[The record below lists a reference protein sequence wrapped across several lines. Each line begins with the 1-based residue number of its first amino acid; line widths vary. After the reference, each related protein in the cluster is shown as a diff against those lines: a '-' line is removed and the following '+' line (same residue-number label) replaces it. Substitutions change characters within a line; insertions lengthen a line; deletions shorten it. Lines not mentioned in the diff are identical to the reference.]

1 MAGFGFAAIIVCCYV
16 LILIGATLI
25 SIGSISAAGPPKIED
40 RIIFSKNSPMGYDM
54 TLDSSLFEGIEG
66 DPVSY
71 EWHGP
76 FPPASG
82 PNLDVVLPEGI
93 HAVSLFTYD
102 GQNRSGPF
110 TCYIAVEPAFS
121 VSLNSK
127 RAKVFITWPKVE
139 GAQKYVIY
147 RSFISNPSGF
157 KKIVELPQAD
167 LSFTDT
173 AVTDVT
179 YLYVVAALSNGQ
191 WLYSQVKSA
200 HPYTWLPRWD
210 YPPVIYSLPITHAVV
225 GLPYTYNVLATSI
238 QEDNLL
244 YSLDNPPE
252 GMGIDPQNGLI
263 EWVPASTGDFEVSV
277 MVKDRNGSYTSQRL
291 IVEVDSL
298 TTPTTF
304 PVAQAGGPYSIEQ
317 GEDIAFNGS
326 ASYSPDGPHLLYEW
340 DFGDGTH
347 DDGVFPIHAY
357 KEPGK
362 YRVTLTVSD
371 GRGGIAS
378 DTAMVKVHKCLMP
391 KVQLS
396 VNPSAVLPGEP
407 CSLIWTSQKADQ
419 GTSIDHG
426 VGQVGSS
433 GTLMVYPRST
443 TNFTI
448 TAAGRCGNTTDS
460 VTVIVHQP
468 PTVNITA
475 SASTIGI
482 SNSSTLSW
490 SSINADTVTID
501 NGIGTVLPNGSLTV
515 SPTSTTNYTIT
526 AIGPGGMAKGTVT
539 VAVNQSTAVTINAS
553 PGFIAAGQTSTLS
566 WSSFNA
572 DTVTIDNGIGTVLP
586 NGSLTV
592 SPTSTTNYTI
602 TAIGPGGMAKGT
614 VTVAV
619 NQSTAVTINASP
631 GFIAAGQTSTLS
643 WSSFNADADSV
654 TIDHDIGSVMPN
666 GSLMVMP
673 SASTSYTITAKGP
686 MGTAT
691 DTVTVTVEQPL
702 HVSITAD
709 PDNIPEGDSSTITWA
724 SENAD
729 SAMLDNGIGQVDMH
743 GSMMVYPAETTT
755 YTITVQ
761 GRGCSTSASVR
772 VNVHPRPVVSISA
785 TPDVIDAGEA
795 STLKW
800 NSRNSQRAN
809 IDQDI
814 GPVDVNGSIQ
824 VSPLKTTTYTITVTD
839 DEGKTTTDQVTITI
853 KNHPPKTSGDPPGI
867 FDDKPPP

>member
-1 MAGFGFAAIIVCCYV
+1 MPLYILAGFGFAAIIFCCYI
-16 LILIGATLI
+16 LILIGATFI
-25 SIGSISAAGPPKIED
+25 SIGSISAASPPKSED

-66 DPVSY
+66 EPVSY

-76 FPPASG
+76 FPTASG

-121 VSLNSK
+121 LSLNSK

-173 AVTDVT
+173 AVTDAT

-210 YPPVIYSLPITHAVV
+210 YPPVIYSIPITHAVV

-238 QEDNLL
+238 KGDDLL
-244 YSLDNPPE
+244 YSLDNPPA
-252 GMGIDPQNGLI
+252 GMGIDSQTGLI

-277 MVKDRNGSYTSQRL
+277 KVQDRNGSYTSQRL
-291 IVEVDSL
+291 IIEVDNL

-304 PVAQAGGPYSIEQ
+304 PVAQAGGPYSIEE
-317 GEDIAFNGS
+317 GEDISFNGS
-326 ASYSPDGPHLLYEW
+326 ASYSPNGPQLLYEW

-426 VGQVGSS
+426 VGQVGAS
-433 GTLMVYPRST
+433 GTLMVYPETT

-448 TAAGRCGNTTDS
+448 TAAGRCVKTTDS

-482 SNSSTLSW
+482 SDS
-490 SSINADTVTID
+490 
-501 NGIGTVLPNGSLTV
+501 
-515 SPTSTTNYTIT
+515 
-526 AIGPGGMAKGTVT
+526 
-539 VAVNQSTAVTINAS
+539 
-553 PGFIAAGQTSTLS
+553 STLS
-566 WSSFNA
+566 WSSFN
-572 DTVTIDNGIGTVLP
+572 V
-586 NGSLTV
+586 
-592 SPTSTTNYTI
+592 
-602 TAIGPGGMAKGT
+602 
-614 VTVAV
+614 
-619 NQSTAVTINASP
+619 
-631 GFIAAGQTSTLS
+631 
-643 WSSFNADADSV
+643 DSV
-654 TIDHDIGSVMPN
+654 TIDHDIGSVMPD

-673 SASTSYTITAKGP
+673 SATTSYTITAKGP

-702 HVSITAD
+702 HVNITAD
-709 PDNIPEGDSSTITWA
+709 PDNILEGDSSTITWA

-729 SAMLDNGIGQVDMH
+729 SAMLDNGIGQVDMY
-743 GSMMVYPAETTT
+743 GSMTVYPEKTTT
-755 YTITVQ
+755 YTITIQ
-761 GRGCSTSASVR
+761 GKGGTTSASVTIE
-772 VNVHPRPVVSISA
+772 VHPRPVVSISA
-785 TPDVIDAGEA
+785 TPDVINAGEA
-795 STLKW
+795 STLAW
-800 NSRNSQRAN
+800 NSRNAQRAI

-824 VSPLKTTTYTITVTD
+824 VSPLKTTTYAITVTD
-839 DEGKTTTDQVTITI
+839 DEGKTTMAQVTITI
-853 KNHPPKTSGDPPGI
+853 KNHLPNTSGDPSGI

>member
-572 DTVTIDNGIGTVLP
+572 D
-586 NGSLTV
+586 
-592 SPTSTTNYTI
+592 
-602 TAIGPGGMAKGT
+602 
-614 VTVAV
+614 
-619 NQSTAVTINASP
+619 
-631 GFIAAGQTSTLS
+631 
-643 WSSFNADADSV
+643 ADSV

>member
-1 MAGFGFAAIIVCCYV
+1 MAGFGFAAIIFCFYI

-25 SIGSISAAGPPKIED
+25 SIGSISAASPPKNED
-40 RIIFSKNSPMGYDM
+40 RIIFSKNSPMGYDV

-66 DPVSY
+66 EPVSY

-121 VSLNSK
+121 LSLNSK

-173 AVTDVT
+173 AVTDAT

-210 YPPVIYSLPITHAVV
+210 YPPVIYSIPITHAVV
-225 GLPYTYNVLATSI
+225 GLPYTYNVLATGM
-238 QEDNLL
+238 QGDNLL

-252 GMGIDPQNGLI
+252 GMGIDPQTGLI
-263 EWVPASTGDFEVSV
+263 EWVPASPGDFEVSV
-277 MVKDRNGSYTSQRL
+277 KVKDRNGSYTSQRL

-304 PVAQAGGPYSIEQ
+304 PVAQAGGPYSIEE

-326 ASYSPDGPHLLYEW
+326 ASYSPNGPQLLYEW

-426 VGQVGSS
+426 VGQVGAS
-433 GTLMVYPRST
+433 GTLMVYPETT

-482 SNSSTLSW
+482 SDSSTLSW

-501 NGIGTVLPNGSLTV
+501 HGIGTVLPNGSLNV
-515 SPTSTTNYTIT
+515 SPTSTTSYTIT
-526 AIGPGGMAKGTVT
+526 AIGPGGIAKETVT
-539 VAVNQSTAVTINAS
+539 VTVNQSTVVTIKAS
-553 PGFIAAGQTSTLS
+553 PVFISGGQTSTLS
-566 WSSFNA
+566 WSSFN
-572 DTVTIDNGIGTVLP
+572 
-586 NGSLTV
+586 
-592 SPTSTTNYTI
+592 
-602 TAIGPGGMAKGT
+602 
-614 VTVAV
+614 
-619 NQSTAVTINASP
+619 
-631 GFIAAGQTSTLS
+631 
-643 WSSFNADADSV
+643 ADSV
-654 TIDHDIGSVMPN
+654 TIDHDIGSVMPH

-673 SASTSYTITAKGP
+673 SATTSYTITAKGP

-702 HVSITAD
+702 HVSINAD
-709 PDNIPEGDSSTITWA
+709 PDNILEGDSSTITWA

-729 SAMLDNGIGQVDMH
+729 SAMLDNGIGQVDMN
-743 GSMMVYPAETTT
+743 GSMTVYPANTTT
-755 YTITVQ
+755 YTITAQ
-761 GRGCSTSASVR
+761 GKGGSTSANVTIK
-772 VNVHPRPVVSISA
+772 VHPRPAVSISA
-785 TPDVIDAGEA
+785 TPDIINEGEA
-795 STLKW
+795 STLSW
-800 NSRNSQRAN
+800 NSRNSQRAI

-824 VSPLKTTTYTITVTD
+824 VSPLKTTTYTITVTG
-839 DEGKTTTDQVTITI
+839 DEEKTTTAQVTITV
-853 KNHPPKTSGDPPGI
+853 KNQLPNTSGDPPGI